1 VARTFFRI
9 VTTDPPSVA
18 DFLSDKARGKTQ
30 PTDPARRDLYEGLS
44 VYATLAQAR
53 RKARDLPVLG
63 DYVAELRI
71 ADDALIRVERT
82 LRSSRGH
89 HTVWGDPEDLLHS
102 VVAVVAVEGE

>member
-9 VTTDPPSVA
+9 VTTNPPSVA
-18 DFLSDKARGKTQ
+18 DFLSDKARGKAR

-44 VYATLAQAR
+44 VYATLAQAW

-63 DYVAELRI
+63 GYVAELRI
-71 ADDALIRVERT
+71 PDDALVRVERT

-89 HTVWGDPEDLLHS
+89 HTLWGEPEDLLRF
-102 VVAVVAVEGE
+102 VVAVFAVEGE